1 MRTLAP
7 TVLACSVLA
16 LGLGACGGDDST
28 TEASSTPT
36 STNASGPPVEN
47 TGGAA
52 PSTVDLAADP
62 SGALAYDTTE
72 LTAAAG
78 QPKIVFTNDS
88 GTPHDV
94 TIEDAN
100 GNTIGQSDTITE
112 GKTEVSFS
120 AESDTYTFYCS
131 VDSHREAG
139 MEGTLT
145 LVNP

>member
-1 MRTLAP
+1 MRKLAP
-7 TVLACSVLA
+7 ILVACSALALA
-16 LGLGACGGDDST
+16 LGIGACGGDDSS
-28 TEASSTPT
+28 TEAS
-36 STNASGPPVEN
+36 STNASGPPIET

-62 SGALAYDTTE
+62 NGALAYDTTE

-112 GKTEVSFS
+112 GTTDVTIT

-145 LVNP
+145 LVDN